1 MVVENNLSKANTL
14 KTINRNSQDGVNVV
28 VHSVGDV
35 ALGGLDD
42 AHDEDR
48 AGQQPEDDHGT
59 DAHPVRRHA
68 QDPVNHIKVLHHNDG
83 LDDASGKSLN
93 FNCQYSQTCV
103 NGHL

>member
-1 MVVENNLSKANTL
+1 VILVNEECRMIVENNLSKANTL
-14 KTINRNSQDGVNVV
+14 KKINRNCQDGVNVV

-42 AHDEDR
+42 AHDQDR

-68 QDPVNHIKVLHHNDG
+68 QDPVNHIKVLNHNNG
-83 LDDASGKSLN
+83 LDDAN
-93 FNCQYSQTCV
+93 P
-103 NGHL
+103 